1 MEIRV
6 LRYFLM
12 VAREENITKAAE
24 LLHITQP
31 TLSRQLMQL
40 EDELGTK
47 LFRRSNHSIR
57 LTEDGM
63 LLKRRAQELV
73 QLADKTEMEFRRGEE
88 ELSGNIAIGSGESNS
103 VRELADIIGRFQE
116 KYPLVQYDLY
126 TANADDIKDRLD
138 KGLLDVGLL
147 TEPVDISKYN
157 FIRLKRK
164 ERWGVLVRADSE
176 LAEKDSIRPQDL
188 LDIPVFLAQRP
199 LDTGKGGPGLPGP
212 FPEVLCKPGQGQ
224 TMAAIVYVFLGVLV
238 SGAGFQRLFKVPQG
252 GAFLVQV
259 IIGAGDPVIPAVIAR
274 KMLLMG
280 RQKFQRL
287 FIRLPF
293 SCIGNSDICL
303 GQLAVQFRGALP
315 GGDGLQSVDHLL
327 NFILVKPLPALLQQ
341 IHIRT
346 SVF

>member
-31 TLSRQLMQL
+31 TLSRQLIQL

-103 VRELADIIGRFQE
+103 VRELADIIGGFQ
-116 KYPLVQYDLY
+116 KKHPLVQYDLY

-138 KGLLDVGLL
+138 KGLLDAGLL

-199 LDTGKGGPGLPGP
+199 L
-212 FPEVLCKPGQGQ
+212 
-224 TMAAIVYVFLGVLV
+224 
-238 SGAGFQRLFKVPQG
+238 
-252 GAFLVQV
+252 
-259 IIGAGDPVIPAVIAR
+259 
-274 KMLLMG
+274 
-280 RQKFQRL
+280 
-287 FIRLPF
+287 
-293 SCIGNSDICL
+293 
-303 GQLAVQFRGALP
+303 
-315 GGDGLQSVDHLL
+315 
-327 NFILVKPLPALLQQ
+327 VKNELEGWFGEYYDQ
-341 IHIRT
+341 IHIAGTYNLINNVAVMVEKKIGVAFCFQLQNYYDGLRYIPLSPQVETGAVLVWKKAQIVNRT
-346 SVF
+346 MYQFINFIREYQEKKEDSHA